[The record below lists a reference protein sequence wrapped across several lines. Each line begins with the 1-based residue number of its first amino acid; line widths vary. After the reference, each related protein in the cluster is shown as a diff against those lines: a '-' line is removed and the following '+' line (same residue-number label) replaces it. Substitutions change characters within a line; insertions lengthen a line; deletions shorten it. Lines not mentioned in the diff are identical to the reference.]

1 MNQYY
6 LLQIYGNSDSIEYF
20 NKNISEDQAYDIIT
34 RFPSW
39 RVKIVLHNNLELKL
53 IIKKIIA
60 TETKIESLKNKMSED
75 CTVYYKD
82 KDNFISITDF
92 DQDDTQEYI
101 YELELDDKLI
111 PESPKNIKKTI
122 DHELDKI
129 PDNRYFNSTY
139 NLIHTLYHI
148 GVIICIGYIINY
160 IL

>member
-1 MNQYY
+1 MKKT
-6 LLQIYGNSDSIEYF
+6 L
-20 NKNISEDQAYDIIT
+20 NIKPE
-34 RFPSW
+34 
-39 RVKIVLHNNLELKL
+39 
-53 IIKKIIA
+53 
-60 TETKIESLKNKMSED
+60 
-75 CTVYYKD
+75 D

-122 DHELDKI
+122 GDEPDKI
-129 PDNRYFNSTY
+129 PENRYFNSTY

-148 GVIICIGYIINY
+148 VVIISIGYIINY

>member
-20 NKNISEDQAYDIIT
+20 NKNISKDQAYDIT
-34 RFPSW
+34 TKFPSW
-39 RVKIVLHNNLELKL
+39 RVKIILHNNLELKL

-60 TETKIESLKNKMSED
+60 TETKIESLKNKMSQD
-75 CTVYYKD
+75 CTVFYKD
-82 KDNFISITDF
+82 KTNFISITDL
-92 DQDDTQEYI
+92 DEDDTQEYI

-122 DHELDKI
+122 DNEVDKI
-129 PDNRYFNSTY
+129 PENRYFNSTY

-148 GVIICIGYIINY
+148 SVIICIGYIINY